1 MRAVKYWHNTQNF
14 NAIFSRIK
22 LKNFMR
28 CDIMHNE
35 IILYCAAYRKNGG
48 LRRRQM
54 RAQNLKNGR
63 YYG

>member
-1 MRAVKYWHNTQNF
+1 
-14 NAIFSRIK
+14 
-22 LKNFMR
+22 MR

-54 RAQNLKNGR
+54 RAQNLKKRQVLWLN
-63 YYG
+63 